1 MAYRALS
8 DAEWDE
14 IAWLLPE
21 PSHLGRR
28 PAHNERDILNAILY
42 VLHSGCHWGELPCEF
57 PPKSTV
63 HRRFQELEHDGFFK
77 RLFKYL
83 RGHLPNSTIFH
94 LDTTLKP
101 AKKGGQKRSR
111 QMVQV

>member
-8 DAEWDE
+8 DTEWEE

-21 PSHLGRR
+21 VERTGRHR
-28 PAHNERDILNAILY
+28 SNEREVLNAILY
-42 VLHSGCHWGELPCEF
+42 VLCSGCHWDELPANF

-63 HRRFQELEHDGFFK
+63 HRRLQELEKDGFFK
-77 RLFKYL
+77 RVFKYL
-83 RGHLPNSTIFH
+83 RGRLPESTLFH

-101 AKKGGQKRSR
+101 AKKGGKKRTR